1 MSKEYKKNYI
11 SNFIIRL
18 DLENK
23 LNEGEYDK
31 LISLLTKDFPINER
45 RDIQNR
51 NIIIKDHDKNNPE
64 AMLSDPELKIQNI
77 LYNSSKTERI
87 TINSDSILYES
98 LKYTSFTYVK
108 PFLKNIVK
116 CLTKEYNIKNFNRIG
131 LRYVNLIK
139 MPIKNKKEIFDWT
152 GYINNA
158 LIFDSNFIED
168 KNMLQEIRI
177 IDFKLDENYDL
188 LCRLQVGIPNRNMP
202 ADLMEKIYLIDID
215 GYSNSLVEQDDAID
229 VLTKIHDKNIEIF
242 EKCIEDNLR
251 SDMDE

>member
-1 MSKEYKKNYI
+1 
-11 SNFIIRL
+11 
-18 DLENK
+18 
-23 LNEGEYDK
+23 
-31 LISLLTKDFPINER
+31 
-45 RDIQNR
+45 
-51 NIIIKDHDKNNPE
+51 
-64 AMLSDPELKIQNI
+64 MLSDPELKIQNI

-158 LIFDSNFIED
+158 LIFDSNFIEE